1 MLAKKEK
8 LKEGEYAAKL
18 AEMRKSLSVVHGAKK
33 IVFLPCAMTSLGEYG
48 KQMVKFIHIAAS
60 HLKSRNQ
67 APRDDGASAASLTAR
82 FRFSLRAEI
91 QAAILKGNGMLASFV
106 GL

>member
-1 MLAKKEK
+1 MRPGRMLHAGDQKRSDIAFVEDC
-8 LKEGEYAAKL
+8 L
-18 AEMRKSLSVVHGAKK
+18 
-33 IVFLPCAMTSLGEYG
+33 LPCAMTSLGEYG
-48 KQMVKFIHIAAS
+48 KQMVRFIHIAAS